1 MEEKIYV
8 EKDKVE
14 HSYRGSFAWCR
25 NCSTNHV
32 QADAVSDAQSNTQ
45 VVQNSNQSQS
55 STTEKK
61 APAFNK
67 SDYLSSN
74 PKIIRLKHNATIYK
88 DAALTQVDHHAKKGY
103 HYLTSK
109 LVTPTDSAPV
119 LKLSNGKYISAK
131 KSLIAKVKGYQNP
144 KGYLTHKSSLTV
156 MPATT
161 FTADMKVLKLRK

>member
-1 MEEKIYV
+1 MLKNTKWTTAIV
-8 EKDKVE
+8 AVLLGTGLA
-14 HSYRGSFAWCR
+14 SA
-25 NCSTNHV
+25 NTV

-88 DAALTQVDHHAKKGY
+88 YAALTQVDHHAKK
-103 HYLTSK
+103 
-109 LVTPTDSAPV
+109 D
-119 LKLSNGKYISAK
+119 I
-131 KSLIAKVKGYQNP
+131 
-144 KGYLTHKSSLTV
+144 
-156 MPATT
+156 TT
-161 FTADMKVLKLRK
+161 

>member
-1 MEEKIYV
+1 MLKKTKWNTAIV
-8 EKDKVE
+8 AVLL
-14 HSYRGSFAWCR
+14 GAGIV
-25 NCSTNHV
+25 STNHV

-67 SDYLSSN
+67 SDYFSSN

-131 KSLIAKVKGYQNP
+131 KSLIAKVKGYQNL

-161 FTADMKVLKLRK
+161 FTADMNVLKLGK

>member
-1 MEEKIYV
+1 MLKKTKWNTAIV
-8 EKDKVE
+8 AVLL
-14 HSYRGSFAWCR
+14 GAGIV
-25 NCSTNHV
+25 STNHV

-88 DAALTQVDHHAKKGY
+88 GCCF
-103 HYLTSK
+103 
-109 LVTPTDSAPV
+109 
-119 LKLSNGKYISAK
+119 N
-131 KSLIAKVKGYQNP
+131 
-144 KGYLTHKSSLTV
+144 SS
-156 MPATT
+156 
-161 FTADMKVLKLRK
+161 

>member
-1 MEEKIYV
+1 MLKKTKWSTAIVAVYV
-8 EKDKVE
+8 LQDLFLLITFKPMLLAMLNQILKQ
-14 HSYRGSFAWCR
+14 YRTLIGLKG
-25 NCSTNHV
+25 
-32 QADAVSDAQSNTQ
+32 
-45 VVQNSNQSQS
+45 

-88 DAALTQVDHHAKKGY
+88 YAALTQVDHQAKKGY

-161 FTADMKVLKLRK
+161 FIANMKVLKLGM